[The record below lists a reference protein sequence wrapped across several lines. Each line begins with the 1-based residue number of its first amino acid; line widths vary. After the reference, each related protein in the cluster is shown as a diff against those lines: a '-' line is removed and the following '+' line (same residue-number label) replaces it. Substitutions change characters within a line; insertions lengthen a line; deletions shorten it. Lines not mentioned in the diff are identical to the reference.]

1 MASTNEEENHFEW
14 TAWKVMWAIGVFIV
28 TGVAE
33 IMGGWFVWA
42 AVRENDGKKK
52 PWWFAIIGS
61 IILISYGFVST
72 LQPTNN
78 FGRVYST
85 YGGFF
90 IMMSLLFG
98 WLLDGDKP
106 DIGDWVGSTI
116 AMVGVLVIMFWPRND

>member
-1 MASTNEEENHFEW
+1 
-14 TAWKVMWAIGVFIV
+14 
-28 TGVAE
+28 
-33 IMGGWFVWA
+33 MGGWFVWA
-42 AVRENDGKKK
+42 AMRGNDGKKK

-61 IILISYGFVST
+61 IVLISYGFVST

-106 DIGDWVGSTI
+106 DIGDWVGSII